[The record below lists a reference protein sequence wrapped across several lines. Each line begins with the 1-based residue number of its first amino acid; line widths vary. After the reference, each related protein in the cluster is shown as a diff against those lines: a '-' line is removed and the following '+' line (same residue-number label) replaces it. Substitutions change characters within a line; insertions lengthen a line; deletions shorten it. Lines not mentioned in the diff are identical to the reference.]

1 MIINRSNDCPHC
13 GVGHTNSCYI
23 VFDTGY
29 KCFSCGKSNFKS
41 SDYFCYRDEPM
52 INNNNLFPPEHTLD
66 PREFSINSLAWLYS
80 YYLDNEMIRRAGIG
94 YAPAQASKTES
105 LVFFAYNE
113 TGKPL
118 GYQRRFFPK
127 QFFSTANLKSNIV
140 LYGGMSNTIVLVE
153 DYISAIR
160 VGQHCPTIC
169 LFGTG
174 ISDNYINYV
183 INNYDNVLIWLDDDE
198 PGITAANKIERS
210 LIKAYNNAILN
221 RPLIFNKTI
230 KIKKITKSQPKE
242 LSKTVIKETLNSY
255 IGVI

>member
-1 MIINRSNDCPHC
+1 MIITRSNDCPYC
-13 GVGHTNSCYI
+13 GPDHSNSCYI
-23 VFDTGY
+23 VYDTGY

-41 SDYFCYRDEPM
+41 SDYFCYRGKTATSRT
-52 INNNNLFPPEHTLD
+52 NLFVPEHTLN

-80 YYLDNEMIRRAGIG
+80 YYLDSDTIRQAGIG
-94 YAPAQASKTES
+94 YAPAQAGKTES
-105 LVFFAYNE
+105 LLFFVYNE
-113 TGKPL
+113 AGEPI

-127 QFFSTANLKSNIV
+127 QFFSTTSLKSNIV
-140 LYGGMSNTIVLVE
+140 LFGGMSDTIVLVE

-210 LIKAYNNAILN
+210 LIKAYNNAIIN

-230 KIKKITKSQPKE
+230 NINKITKSQPKE

-255 IGVI
+255 I